1 LEQLLWNEYELVYK
15 VYEGY
20 NEQLLTLKSWSVT
33 IGIAALIAAYTKPV
47 SSSGKMGV
55 MLAAL
60 SAIPFWLTET
70 FWKLFQRT
78 SLDRLIEIEACQT
91 GADVRDGACT
101 VAQIS
106 TVWKNN
112 FDTSSWKYWLE
123 GAFDLHVLFPHLA
136 LLATGLALAIFWPP
150 VADSSND

>member
-1 LEQLLWNEYELVYK
+1 MEQLLWNEYELVYQA
-15 VYEGY
+15 YEGY

-47 SSSGKMGV
+47 SSSGKIGV
-55 MLAAL
+55 TLAAF

-78 SLDRLIEIEACQT
+78 SLDRLTEIEACQT
-91 GADVRDGACT
+91 GASVRDGACT

-106 TVWKNN
+106 TVWNN
-112 FDTSSWKYWLE
+112 SFDTSSWKYWLE
-123 GAFDLHVLFPHLA
+123 GAFDPHVLLPHLA
-136 LLATGLALAIFWPP
+136 LLIFGLSLAIFWPP
-150 VADSSND
+150 EANSSEN